1 MTNADAE
8 LQAHLQD
15 VIDTAQKCFK
25 EVIDSKPNAKD
36 RLVFIKDS
44 YLPIIAGLAE
54 ILQKIKP

>member
-1 MTNADAE
+1 MKNTETE
-8 LQAHLQD
+8 LRNHLQD
-15 VIDTAQKCFK
+15 VIDTAQECFK

-36 RLVFIKDS
+36 RLVFIKES

>member
-1 MTNADAE
+1 MTNAEAE
-8 LQAHLQD
+8 LRSHLQD

-25 EVIDSKPNAKD
+25 EVIDSKQDAKD

>member
-1 MTNADAE
+1 MKNTETE
-8 LQAHLQD
+8 LRNHLRD
-15 VIDTAQKCFK
+15 VIDMGQKCFK

-36 RLVFIKDS
+36 RLVFIKES

>member
-1 MTNADAE
+1 MKNTETE
-8 LQAHLQD
+8 LRNHLQD